1 MVFIST
7 QEKSQLNNMIENADL
22 IFILSHI
29 FQLLGWAFLPLLMLP
44 IMYFLFSKNQFLK
57 SLSFGIVSTIDTFN
71 YYIGEIVKW
80 LLPLMVLTI
89 SFSIFALSIFGKS
102 WTKLFETSEYFH
114 ASVIMLGAASTLLA
128 GKHVRV
134 DIFYSKMNN
143 MSRSLV
149 EIIGFY
155 SLLLPVCIIILWNS
169 QSFVRSSWMILE
181 GSSEIDGIKGEFLLK
196 TLIPIFSVLMIIQG
210 LSISL
215 RAVMYI
221 LRHEKPLL
229 PLNFDDTFINENSF
243 K

>member
-7 QEKSQLNNMIENADL
+7 QEKSQLNNMIGNTDL

-29 FQLLGWAFLPLLMLP
+29 FQLLGWVFSPFLVLP

-143 MSRSLV
+143 ISRSLV

-155 SLLLPVCIIILWNS
+155 SLPIILWNS

>member
-1 MVFIST
+1 MVSIST

-22 IFILSHI
+22 IIILSQVLQI
-29 FQLLGWAFLPLLMLP
+29 LGWVFLPLLTLP
-44 IMYFLFSKNQFLK
+44 ILYFLFSNNQFLK
-57 SLSFGIVSTIDTFN
+57 SLSFGIVNTIDTLN

-114 ASVIMLGAASTLLA
+114 ASIIMLGAASTLLA

-134 DIFYSKMNN
+134 DIFYSKMNSI
-143 MSRSLV
+143 SRSLV

-196 TLIPIFSVLMIIQG
+196 TLIPIFTLLMIAQG

-215 RAVMYI
+215 RAVMHI
-221 LRHEKPLL
+221 FQHEKPLL
-229 PLNFDDTFINENSF
+229 SSNFDNTLINENSR